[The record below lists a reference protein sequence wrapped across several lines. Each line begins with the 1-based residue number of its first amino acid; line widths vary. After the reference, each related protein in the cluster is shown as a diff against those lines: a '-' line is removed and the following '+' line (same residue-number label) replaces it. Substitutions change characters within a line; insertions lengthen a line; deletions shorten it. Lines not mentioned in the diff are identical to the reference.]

1 MADILNIGG
10 EPIFDDRVVK
20 IETHTYNPYANT
32 TFGHSDEIRIPI
44 QQQDLYTLPCE
55 SFLYVEGRLT
65 VKRGNDESQTTL
77 GNNCVAFMFDEI
89 RYELNGVEIDRN
101 RNVGIT
107 STIKNYVSL
116 TYDKALIMRNAGWDI
131 TSTIP
136 EGYFNFCVPLNT
148 LLGFCEDYKRV
159 VVNARH
165 ELILIRARSDNN
177 CLVGNPATEPE
188 IDLLKVQWRMPH
200 VILNEVNKLSLLRAL
215 ESGRYLSMSFRS
227 WDLYEYP
234 LLQSTTKHSWAVKT
248 ATQLEKPRY
257 VIFALQTG
265 RKNIM
270 SRDVSV
276 FDDCNLTNVKLYLNS
291 EFYPYDDLNI
301 DFGKN
306 RYAILFDMYA
316 RFRKAYYGY
325 DCYETLL
332 TVVTFLT
339 NGPFV
344 VIDCARQNESI
355 KSATVDVR
363 IEFDCKE
370 NVPAN
375 TTAYCLILHDRVV
388 EYCPLSN
395 VVRKIM

>member
-1 MADILNIGG
+1 
-10 EPIFDDRVVK
+10 
-20 IETHTYNPYANT
+20 
-32 TFGHSDEIRIPI
+32 
-44 QQQDLYTLPCE
+44 
-55 SFLYVEGRLT
+55 
-65 VKRGNDESQTTL
+65 
-77 GNNCVAFMFDEI
+77 MFDEI

-116 TYDKALIMRNAGWDI
+116 TYDKALILQNAGWDI
-131 TSTIP
+131 SSAVLD
-136 EGYFNFCVPLNT
+136 GYFNFCVPLNL

-159 VVNARH
+159 IVNARH
-165 ELILIRARSDNN
+165 ELILIRARNDNN
-177 CLVGNPATEPE
+177 CIMGNPTTEPE
-188 IDLLKVQWRMPH
+188 IELLKVQWRMPH
-200 VILNEVNKLSLLRAL
+200 VTLNEVNKLSLLRAL
-215 ESGRYLSMSFRS
+215 QSGRYLSMSFRS

-270 SRDVSV
+270 SQDICA
-276 FDDCNLTNVKLYLNS
+276 FDDCNLINVKLYLNS
-291 EFYPYDDLNI
+291 EFYPYDDLNL
-301 DFGKN
+301 DFNRK

-325 DCYETLL
+325 DCYETLC
-332 TVVTFLT
+332 TVYTFLDK
-339 NGPFV
+339 GPFV
-344 VIDCARQNESI
+344 VIDCSRQNESV
-355 KSATVDVR
+355 KSATVDIR
-363 IEFDCKE
+363 IEFECKE

-395 VVRKIM
+395 VVRKIT